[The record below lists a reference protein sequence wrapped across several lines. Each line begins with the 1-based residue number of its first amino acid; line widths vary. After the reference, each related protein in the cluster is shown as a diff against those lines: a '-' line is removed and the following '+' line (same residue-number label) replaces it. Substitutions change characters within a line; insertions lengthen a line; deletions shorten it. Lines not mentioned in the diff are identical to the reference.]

1 MHGSLHLIMAHEAA
15 RVRLTDAREARLAAS
30 FRRPFA
36 VIAARVA
43 AAHGVPRALLRVRK
57 LPPWAAAPH
66 PCAAADRSSPGSAGT
81 GAAQRGVGPG
91 SGGGRRRV
99 RDNGVR
105 VAPRQLREVHRPSQ

>member
-43 AAHGVPRALLRVRK
+43 AAHGVPPR
-57 LPPWAAAPH
+57 AAP
-66 PCAAADRSSPGSAGT
+66 GT
-81 GAAQRGVGPG
+81 EAPAL
-91 SGGGRRRV
+91 GRR
-99 RDNGVR
+99 
-105 VAPRQLREVHRPSQ
+105 AASLRGR